1 VKSLSRVR
9 LFTTPWTVAYQAPP
23 SVGFPRQEY
32 WSGLPL
38 PSPNWT
44 ENMSI
49 NICGFTVCLSDNA
62 VRFSTSVSTAGHL
75 VPGWEIPQRLEAE
88 HPGCRAALQHWIWEQ
103 GLERGRGW
111 LSQALRL
118 ERKSGLVVWGR
129 SLPKVPFPDCC
140 FSKSFML
147 GFRLLA
153 YLHCLYKTRATYI
166 QLHVWF
172 WANLMK
178 SVMFF

>member
-1 VKSLSRVR
+1 MII
-9 LFTTPWTVAYQAPP
+9 
-23 SVGFPRQEY
+23 FPDRETIRNNY
-32 WSGLPL
+32 PKL
-38 PSPNWT
+38 
-44 ENMSI
+44 
-49 NICGFTVCLSDNA
+49 CLSDNA
-62 VRFSTSVSTAGHL
+62 VRFSTSLSTAGHL

-172 WANLMK
+172 WANFSLF
-178 SVMFF
+178 VFFCNAGAWSKLLDVGIVI